1 MLIFDDK
8 LIYMDF
14 FYQWRRYRACRLYN
28 AGGRE
33 PQGLKRAALKYFQSK
48 AVACFVACYVLE
60 GEHSA
65 D

>member
-14 FYQWRRYRACRLYN
+14 FLPAAKVPRLQTTMQVVGN
-28 AGGRE
+28 
-33 PQGLKRAALKYFQSK
+33 PMWLKRAALKYFQSK

-60 GEHSA
+60 GEHIA